1 MPAAWPVQIGVDHD
15 ESFLAI
21 GVSSACRAANVMIN
35 TTKRQRGC
43 DAVESAQTPGTAN
56 GARRPSPV
64 LRAPLMR

>member
-1 MPAAWPVQIGVDHD
+1 
-15 ESFLAI
+15 
-21 GVSSACRAANVMIN
+21 MIN